1 MIDLKIEKRL
11 HAANGTMQLTLDT
24 TIQRSSFTTIYGA
37 SGAGKTSILRM
48 LAGLMN
54 PDDGSISIDNKA
66 WFDSS
71 KKIQLSPQKRKIGY
85 VFQDYALF
93 PNMTV
98 RENLEYALEKH
109 QNDEEINKLI
119 EITELGSLQDRKPQ
133 TLSGGQKQRV
143 ALARALVRRP
153 DILLL
158 DEPLAALDN
167 KIRIKLQ
174 DHIKEVHREYNLT
187 TILVSHDVGEIVKLS
202 DNVIVLKEGKLIKQ
216 GPPEVIFINQSV
228 SGKFKFTGEILS
240 IVKEEIVH
248 IVTVLVHSNIVR
260 VIAQDSE
267 VMDMNIGDKVIVAS
281 KAFNPIIY
289 KIDNDI

>member
-11 HAANGTMQLTLDT
+11 HAANGSMILSIDT
-24 TIQRSSFTTIYGA
+24 SIPKGSFTTIYGE

-48 LAGLMN
+48 LAGLMR
-54 PDDGSISIDNKA
+54 PDNGSLVIDNEV
-66 WFDSS
+66 WFDAS

-98 RENLEYALEKH
+98 RENLEYALDKD
-109 QNDEEINKLI
+109 QDNNEINKLV
-119 EITELGSLQDRKPQ
+119 EITELGTLQERKPQ

-174 DHIKEVHREYNLT
+174 DYIKQVHREYELT

-202 DNVIVLKEGKLIKQ
+202 DNVIVLKEGKLINQ
-216 GPPEVIFINQSV
+216 GSPDSIFVNRAV
-228 SGKFKFTGEILS
+228 SGKFKFTGEILD
-240 IVKEEIVH
+240 IIKEEIVY

-267 VMDMNIGDKVIVAS
+267 VADMKIGDKVIVAS

-289 KIDNDI
+289 KIENDV